1 MDSKQLALLCK
12 EFAENRKAENVL
24 VLDVSKVSSVT
35 DFFVIATGSSEPHIR
50 AIVSEITDR
59 LRTEHAL
66 KPHSVDGDIRT
77 PWQVMDY
84 FDVIVHVMR
93 SETRDKYDLE
103 SLWGDA
109 PRLKTRK
116 PRAKAKVGKAIAED

>member
-12 EFAENRKAENVL
+12 EFAENRKAENVQ

-59 LRTEHAL
+59 LRTEHGL
-66 KPHSVDGDIRT
+66 KPNSVDGDIRT
-77 PWQVMDY
+77 PWQVMDF

-93 SETRDKYDLE
+93 HETRDKYDLE

-116 PRAKAKVGKAIAED
+116 PRAKAKSVKSPAAG

>member
-35 DFFVIATGSSEPHIR
+35 DYFVIATGSSEPHIR

-59 LRTEHAL
+59 LRTEHGL

-77 PWQVMDY
+77 PWQVMDF

-93 SETRDKYDLE
+93 AEIREKYDLE

-109 PRLKTRK
+109 PRVKPRK
-116 PRAKAKVGKAIAED
+116 PRAKASAGKVTARS

>member
-12 EFAENRKAENVL
+12 EFAENRKAENVQ

-59 LRTEHAL
+59 LRTEHGL
-66 KPHSVDGDIRT
+66 KPNSVDGDIRT
-77 PWQVMDY
+77 PWQVMDF

-93 SETRDKYDLE
+93 NETRDKYDLE

-109 PRLKTRK
+109 PRVKIRK
-116 PRAKAKVGKAIAED
+116 PRAKAKSVKSTAAG

>member
-12 EFAENRKAENVL
+12 EFAENRKAENVQ

-59 LRTEHAL
+59 LRTEHGL
-66 KPHSVDGDIRT
+66 KPNSVDGDIRT
-77 PWQVMDY
+77 PWQVMDF

-93 SETRDKYDLE
+93 HETRDKYDLE

-116 PRAKAKVGKAIAED
+116 PGAKAKSVKSPAAG